1 VEIDGAAVAGLRHD
15 AGQLVLA
22 GVVVDDGDLLVDEL
36 LRLRHVGGHVG
47 DAEDDDR
54 QQDDEHDGHAEPRQN
69 AAAPAATIPGQFL
82 VLVLILFVVDV
93 VLVVQVVVRVV
104 IVLGRAARGRGC
116 AARAAIG
123 GIGAVSGAA
132 GADPAGVVVVP
143 PLAAG
148 TAGVAGTVG
157 VVSRVVGHGFSP
169 SYFRSVAGGFEGGC
183 GGGRPYPV
191 VPPAI
196 GAYFDDLHCARP
208 VFSDDCVQFTGSA
221 GRPGAVP
228 QIFSENPGYEAHV
241 IIAT

>member
-1 VEIDGAAVAGLRHD
+1 AAVAGLRHD

-82 VLVLILFVVDV
+82 VLVLVLILFVVDV

-132 GADPAGVVVVP
+132 GADLVGGVVVP

-148 TAGVAGTVG
+148 TA
-157 VVSRVVGHGFSP
+157 
-169 SYFRSVAGGFEGGC
+169 
-183 GGGRPYPV
+183 
-191 VPPAI
+191 
-196 GAYFDDLHCARP
+196 
-208 VFSDDCVQFTGSA
+208 
-221 GRPGAVP
+221 
-228 QIFSENPGYEAHV
+228 
-241 IIAT
+241 